1 MQEEK
6 QERNLTSPSME
17 GHSSP
22 RQSGQ
27 EAASPPATELQTDDV
42 NPSHQRQDN
51 KVCLDVHGTDSNSP
65 QNRRNPLLEAA
76 RNGDASAMSE
86 LLSSNHPD
94 VDVQDPFTLETP
106 LMIGAKL
113 GHLNIVQQCLA
124 ANANVDIL
132 SIDVATALLYA
143 VKPGFTAIVQAL
155 LEAHANVHI
164 ADSHGDTAIKL
175 AVRNHHAEIAW
186 LLYDHG
192 AESIDVDG
200 FASHYRFMSVDDPK
214 MNGDIQAQLC
224 QAAADGDLPVVQRLL
239 QAGIDANS
247 VSKDEQTPLLL
258 ACFHNHDAVI
268 KELLEYGADVNCTDW
283 LGRSPLYHA
292 VKHGDYAL
300 ASTLIALGATADP
313 VDKLGWSP
321 LLIAAR
327 FGFVDIVELLVDNH
341 ASQSRT
347 NLGQDAREL
356 AKEKGHDAVVN
367 VLDAKLESYRMQG
380 IADLEAS
387 DYEATMRLLVEFIHA
402 VDSPEP
408 CDALLAK
415 GKGPDAVGNVLDAKL
430 ESYRIQGISALE
442 ALDFETAVHSFSEL
456 IHAVDSP
463 EPRDV
468 LLRCQALVGQGDV
481 PFALVDA
488 QSYMEYPGEKTTD
501 GFAFI
506 GDLYFREAPMFR
518 AMDAYKAGLDLD
530 PQHAACQAGVA
541 KIWLTKD
548 VERVFVDDALRLLND
563 QALYQE
569 WCEDDRDF
577 SAKVNQIVVNPRVY
591 DARDMRLEILK
602 LILQHLLATDPLD
615 IVQSSL
621 REVPMRETLPD
632 KAAITQAFENEIA
645 LFVSL
650 ASDASTV
657 ACLGDKNILTM
668 IRHIQEDPTA
678 LWTTYWMD
686 ASMASIVNLLFQ
698 DVENEDDVFVLVE
711 TQDDDEHLS

>member
-132 SIDVATALLYA
+132 SIDGATALLYA

-200 FASHYRFMSVDDPK
+200 FDSYRFMSVDDPK

-292 VKHGDYAL
+292 AKHGEYAL

-341 ASQSRT
+341 ASQSRR
-347 NLGQDAREL
+347 NIIGKNAREL
-356 AKEKGHDAVVN
+356 AKGEVHDAVVN
-367 VLDAKLESYRMQG
+367 VLDAQLESYRIRR
-380 IADLEAS
+380 IAALEAS
-387 DYEATMRLLVEFIHA
+387 NFDTAAHSFGELMLK

-408 CDALLAK
+408 C
-415 GKGPDAVGNVLDAKL
+415 
-430 ESYRIQGISALE
+430 
-442 ALDFETAVHSFSEL
+442 
-456 IHAVDSP
+456 
-463 EPRDV
+463 DV
-468 LLRCQALVGQGDV
+468 LLRCQALVRQGDV

-488 QSYMEYPGEKTTD
+488 QSYMQYPGDKTAD

-530 PQHAACQAGVA
+530 PQHAVCLAGVA

-548 VERVFVDDALRLLND
+548 IERVFVDDALRLLND
-563 QALYQE
+563 HALYQE
-569 WCEDDRDF
+569 WCEDDHDF

-632 KAAITQAFENEIA
+632 EAAITQAFENEIA

-698 DVENEDDVFVLVE
+698 DAANEDDVFVLVE